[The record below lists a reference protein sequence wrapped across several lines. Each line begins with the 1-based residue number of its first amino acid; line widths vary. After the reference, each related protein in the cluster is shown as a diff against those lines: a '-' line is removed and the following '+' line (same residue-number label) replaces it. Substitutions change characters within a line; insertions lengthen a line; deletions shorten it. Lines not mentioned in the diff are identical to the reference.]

1 MTVVEPFHAITCCV
15 KLLTVRENLIRGTQ
29 IIYFLDEC
37 FPVKNGLS
45 ANRLGRQET
54 TSEGNRI
61 MNKDS
66 HREQVATAGLRIEE
80 EIRQRAYELF
90 EARGGQDGYELEDW
104 LHAEEEITGR
114 KSDAAAA

>member
-1 MTVVEPFHAITCCV
+1 MRSPPSVEF
-15 KLLTVRENLIRGTQ
+15 LTIRENRILAAQ
-29 IIYFLDEC
+29 IIYFLDGC
-37 FPVKNGLS
+37 LPIKNGLS
-45 ANRLGRQET
+45 ANGLGRQET
-54 TSEGNRI
+54 TNKGNRI
-61 MNKDS
+61 MKKDS
-66 HREQVATAGLRIEE
+66 HRKQVATAGLRIEG